1 MWTLQNVKCEP
12 PNHAFTYK
20 MFQGENVS
28 SSKGKVVVE
37 VKTVAADVHVVD
49 INVIIRSRLTED

>member
-1 MWTLQNVKCEP
+1 
-12 PNHAFTYK
+12 